1 MRRGLSIDDLGDL
14 VDLPLVAVLATYRV
28 DGTVLLS
35 RVARVPGRKV
45 QRVHF
50 RVGDIKT
57 RHLRNDP
64 RAVLLPAESCP
75 PYRGVELTT
84 CATLSQDDV
93 PETVKRIAVRYLGP
107 VAGRLTPNRPST
119 TSSSGWS
126 QVACEPGT
134 LPTHTEASG
143 DPSLQET

>member
-1 MRRGLSIDDLGDL
+1 LVRRGLSIDDLGDL

-35 RVARVPGRKV
+35 PVWHEYRDGRFNV
-45 QRVHF
+45 CTSA
-50 RVGDIKT
+50 GDIKT

-64 RAVLLPAESCP
+64 RAVLLLAESCP

-84 CATLSQDDV
+84 RATLSQDDV

-107 VAGRLTPNRPST
+107 VAGQAYAESALDDIIVRL
-119 TSSSGWS
+119 
-126 QVACEPGT
+126 EPGRVRAWDFADA
-134 LPTHTEASG
+134 H
-143 DPSLQET
+143 